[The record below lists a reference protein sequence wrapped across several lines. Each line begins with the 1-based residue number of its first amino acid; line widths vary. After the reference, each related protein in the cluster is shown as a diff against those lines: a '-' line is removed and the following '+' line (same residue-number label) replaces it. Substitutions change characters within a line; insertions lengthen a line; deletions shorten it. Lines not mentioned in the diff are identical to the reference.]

1 VNVIKY
7 QNEFEG
13 YLTDNGTGPREN
25 VAAYV
30 KACVASLNSVS
41 KYLGISINAKIL
53 GSTNDIDDLS
63 AQLSKTGKVSP
74 KNIKHYRS
82 AMQQYVNMVNGI

>member
-1 VNVIKY
+1 MIKY
-7 QNEFEG
+7 QTEFEG
-13 YLTDNGTGPREN
+13 YIKEKG
-25 VAAYV
+25 AADMLKSYI
-30 KACVASLNSVS
+30 ASLNSVS

-53 GSTNDIDDLS
+53 SSESDIDELS
-63 AQLSKTGKVSP
+63 ERLSQLGKVSP